1 MGGGCSNT
9 TIGTY
14 HMSMCE
20 CDFHDVYSKSSSM
33 SLVQITQL
41 WNYQF
46 SNGQLLSSARLLI
59 SKSVVYHT
67 VSSALNSSVNVL
79 QSPIRASREKSFGS

>member
-33 SLVQITQL
+33 SL
-41 WNYQF
+41 
-46 SNGQLLSSARLLI
+46 
-59 SKSVVYHT
+59 
-67 VSSALNSSVNVL
+67 NSSNNTIVKLSIFKWSVAKFSKIAY
-79 QSPIRASREKSFGS
+79 Q